1 MTIYLLSFLF
11 GVINVVDYFYVCIIL
26 LEALLPCNSR
36 KVRGGDI
43 SHFGFLP
50 PVRFRGPDFVGTTG
64 LGCCILPCFLVMFAT
79 DWERTFICW

>member
-11 GVINVVDYFYVCIIL
+11 GEINVVDYFFVCLIYKKLCCLVIV
-26 LEALLPCNSR
+26 E

-50 PVRFRGPDFVGTTG
+50 PVRFRVF
-64 LGCCILPCFLVMFAT
+64 
-79 DWERTFICW
+79 